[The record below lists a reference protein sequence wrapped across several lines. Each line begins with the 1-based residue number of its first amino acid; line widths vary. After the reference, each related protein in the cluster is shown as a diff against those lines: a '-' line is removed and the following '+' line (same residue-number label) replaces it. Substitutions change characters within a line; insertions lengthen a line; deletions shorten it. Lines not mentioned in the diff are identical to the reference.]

1 MYITL
6 DIGGSKGRI
15 ALFASLDKKSLI
27 NIVYLSIQDDFEND
41 IKKIFTSIN
50 SLRKGKHITAMAI
63 GIAGSVDEK
72 GTGIMNSGNLKTWED
87 SDLVKLFNKEFGCD
101 VMVANDTFM
110 AGFAEGLYGDIKE
123 DFLYINWGT
132 GIGGCLVNFFVD
144 KEFEIR
150 PTELGHQIIVDN
162 GVDCNCG
169 QKGCLDAYVGGK
181 GIENIYKNKAVDI
194 SPYQWQEVARRFA
207 IGIINSVV
215 VYPVKYIVLGGG
227 IAINQPYQI
236 KELEKYIKKE
246 LKIIKAPLIRLAS
259 LRDHA
264 ALYGGLALLQKHDI
278 E

>member
-1 MYITL
+1 
-6 DIGGSKGRI
+6 
-15 ALFASLDKKSLI
+15 
-27 NIVYLSIQDDFEND
+27 
-41 IKKIFTSIN
+41 
-50 SLRKGKHITAMAI
+50 
-63 GIAGSVDEK
+63 
-72 GTGIMNSGNLKTWED
+72 MNSGNLKTWED
-87 SDLVKLFNKEFGCD
+87 TDLVELFNKEFVCD

-110 AGFAEGLYGDIKE
+110 AGFAEGLLGEVKE

-144 KEFEIR
+144 IEFEIR
-150 PTELGHQIIVDN
+150 PTELGHQLIVDN

-169 QKGCLDAYVGGK
+169 QKGCLDAYVGGQ
-181 GIENIYKNKAVDI
+181 GIENIYKRKAVDL
-194 SPYQWQEVARRFA
+194 SAYQWQEVVRRFA
-207 IGIINSVV
+207 VGIINSVV

-236 KELEKYIKKE
+236 KELEKIIKKE
-246 LKIIKAPLIRLAS
+246 LKIIKTPLIRLAS